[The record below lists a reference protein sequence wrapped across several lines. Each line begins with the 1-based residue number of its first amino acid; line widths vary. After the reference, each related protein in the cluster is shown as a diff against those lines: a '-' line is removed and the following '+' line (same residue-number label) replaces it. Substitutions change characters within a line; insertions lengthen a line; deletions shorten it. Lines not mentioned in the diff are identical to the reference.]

1 MHPDV
6 QATVLMYNM
15 DAESVERRFH
25 GEHAAATH
33 RVALLEDRYLS
44 QLKLLSSA
52 RYDDE
57 TRVLALENQVTEQFE
72 GLRRSIR
79 EMNAM
84 LLELHSIVH
93 RNTLLLRKLT
103 VDPTRGRTAYDMLA
117 QISNIM
123 SGKQV
128 RYMLSAINYLPAIWQ
143 LWHRFGC
150 ASFTPAA
157 AIDWSQFACEWD
169 SIDASR
175 NVSDKE
181 MEDLVSAIST
191 WR

>member
-1 MHPDV
+1 MDPDV
-6 QATVLMYNM
+6 QATVLMYHM
-15 DAESVERRFH
+15 DAENVERRFH
-25 GEHAAATH
+25 GEHAIAAH

-72 GLRRSIR
+72 GLRRSIK

-84 LLELHSIVH
+84 LLELHSVVQ
-93 RNTLLLRKLT
+93 RNTLSLRKLT

-123 SGKQV
+123 SGKQI
-128 RYMLSAINYLPAIWQ
+128 RYLIACSLSISKQFGNFGIGLGAPA
-143 LWHRFGC
+143 
-150 ASFTPAA
+150 
-157 AIDWSQFACEWD
+157 
-169 SIDASR
+169 
-175 NVSDKE
+175 
-181 MEDLVSAIST
+181 
-191 WR
+191 